1 MAVRTKDEIM
11 AAIRERIGDDISDEA
26 LSLIED
32 VADTYDDLTSKAADY
47 VELET
52 KYNELD
58 NSWRERYKARFYETG
73 NLQITNDPIPQIDDP
88 VSDPV
93 EEEITTFE
101 ELFKED

>member
-32 VADTYDDLTSKAADY
+32 VADTYDDLISKAADY
-47 VELET
+47 NELESR
-52 KYNELD
+52 YNELD

-73 NLQITNDPIPQIDDP
+73 NLQTTNDPIPQIDDP
-88 VSDPV
+88 VPDPV

-101 ELFKED
+101 ELFKEE

>member
-26 LSLIED
+26 IALIED
-32 VADTYDDLTSKAADY
+32 VADTYDDLTNKAADY
-47 VELET
+47 VELES

-58 NSWRERYKARFYETG
+58 SSWRERYKARFYETG

-88 VSDPV
+88 VPDPV